1 MFGSAVAASTAT
13 FAEHGAP
20 MKLRLLPLVL
30 ALAATSASAQYAY
43 EYVPSTG
50 DPTLDAVLDTINLLF
65 RDEPEYYVEE
75 IVYDTGVPVVY
86 VEEYI
91 VERRYAPGDVWMIA
105 ELSQQ
110 SGKSFEHVA
119 RTFDANRGRGW
130 GAIAKEIGIK
140 PGSPQFHALKNDATG
155 LVTRVK
161 NKPGKGHGHAHGGGH
176 GKAQSKGNSGKGKG
190 NSGKGNGKSNGKG
203 KN

>member
-1 MFGSAVAASTAT
+1 
-13 FAEHGAP
+13 

-43 EYVPSTG
+43 DYVPSTG
-50 DPTLDAVLDTINLLF
+50 DPTLDAVLETINLLF
-65 RDEPEYYVEE
+65 ADEPEYYVEE

-91 VERRYAPGDVWMIA
+91 VERRYAPSDVWMIA

-110 SGKSFEHVA
+110 SGKSFEEVA
-119 RTFDANRGRGW
+119 RAFDSNRAQGW
-130 GAIAKEIGIK
+130 GAVARQVGIK
-140 PGSPQFHALKNDATG
+140 PGSPQFHALKNDANG

-161 NKPGKGHGHAHGGGH
+161 NKPGKSKAGHGRGSSGVVTTTGSARGQGVVHGAPGKGH
-176 GKAQSKGNSGKGKG
+176 GKGHGAGKGQ
-190 NSGKGNGKSNGKG
+190 GKGQGKGKSNGKG